1 MLLISWMN
9 LCFSTRSAR
18 QTHTTCSTTWT
29 LSLIIILDQRR
40 TGDPPSLATVAAL
53 LLPRSFL
60 AGWFLPGPVENLSP
74 TKKYGQ
80 WIGITSQEW
89 DIAAVSHSL
98 HPPSFDRCKIEV
110 VYYPW
115 QGRKKNV
122 FSVMQAELARCVVC
136 YRWGQ
141 VKEPFVADHCCPC
154 KTVES
159 TASLGMNCFLGWVLQ
174 LWLFCSREKVA
185 WIFREGN

>member
-1 MLLISWMN
+1 MDSELE
-9 LCFSTRSAR
+9 
-18 QTHTTCSTTWT
+18 
-29 LSLIIILDQRR
+29 
-40 TGDPPSLATVAAL
+40 
-53 LLPRSFL
+53 LLPK
-60 AGWFLPGPVENLSP
+60 N
-74 TKKYGQ
+74 
-80 WIGITSQEW
+80 GILQLCRTVF
-89 DIAAVSHSL
+89 IRL
-98 HPPSFDRCKIEV
+98 HLIDVKLKLCIIRGKGE
-110 VYYPW
+110 
-115 QGRKKNV
+115 KKNV

-185 WIFREGN
+185 